1 MARLAAEDSDDRTKD
16 PLARG
21 VIRTDEPRVALPFM
35 QSWRTGAIDTLLP
48 GSSA

>member
-21 VIRTDEPRVALPFM
+21 VIRTDEPRVAVPFM

>member
-1 MARLAAEDSDDRTKD
+1 MARRAAEDSGDRTKD

-21 VIRTDEPRVALPFM
+21 VIRTEEPSVAVPFM
-35 QSWRTGAIDTLLP
+35 QPWRTSGIDTLLP